1 MTLDNSADIANSVVE
16 SRVAMKRKPD
26 LMWILVIIL
35 SLGMVTTG
43 YTQSL
48 WERGDYQ
55 SNTDNFPSDTML
67 VPYTTADQ

>member
-1 MTLDNSADIANSVVE
+1 
-16 SRVAMKRKPD
+16 MKRKPD

-48 WERGDYQ
+48 WERGDYH
-55 SNTDNFPSDTML
+55 SETDNFPSDTML

>member
-55 SNTDNFPSDTML
+55 SETKNFPSDTML